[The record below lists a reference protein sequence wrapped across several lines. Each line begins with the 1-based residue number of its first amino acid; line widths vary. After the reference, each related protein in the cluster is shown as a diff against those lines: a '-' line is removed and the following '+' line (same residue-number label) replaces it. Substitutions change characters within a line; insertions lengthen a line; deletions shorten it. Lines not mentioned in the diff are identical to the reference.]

1 MICIISLHHYFHFA
15 AAESMSSYSMQ
26 QSISE
31 FQAPE
36 LERQM
41 TGSSFDLMTPF
52 QPGKPQES
60 IVLQLYGI
68 TKPTPELK
76 ERLQFMIQSKLDD
89 AVLEMICGLYS
100 RNQQLKLHPA
110 DVQFLQPSH
119 FHNRPTHILS
129 IPILSWV
136 SKVSAF
142 FFYFLQCLTSLALRP
157 QYHSSDERDHFQVLE
172 KLHNAYLVTDLQDGS
187 AFKECLQDHIFLY
200 VRPRTKGRGMA
211 VISVTLNDYK
221 NNVIVPQPGVILPES
236 STFPLDL
243 NSNIQLEDQL
253 ECSVIEDSEDM
264 ELSGYSLQIQIWE
277 KGNIG
282 LSEFSTH
289 LSVCFKQALFDYL
302 FELYLLPQ
310 PIAKP
315 LSESLSAMRYC
326 ASPFVLVDAGIRTPV
341 ESMSNLSSRRESEEL
356 KPPPSASSQ
365 DGSAPSQMRKIS
377 TGSRRS
383 SDDAINITRV
393 PSTERE
399 DNTQVRRPR
408 GYTEKII
415 VEIEEAVQSIEEK
428 DVPSAWME
436 IEKKRRKEEERDDMF
451 HDAYLGNSGTLE
463 NTYHS
468 SIPRHLAAATRL
480 QSPSVKYHCFSLVGN
495 YSARVFLSQTVIALQ
510 GVCPNFTV
518 NSFQSMG
525 GDRLPPFVHF
535 MPEKDW
541 TKVKRLNRPS
551 TAHYIAVGRNLVQW
565 EESCDPLVDTKRI
578 LQPWVDGQSKL
589 PLQLYHPLDS
599 KKLSKDLEI
608 PLQGLARSKDMF
620 VPRQHLAV
628 VIVTNRKVHTSNS
641 YTLCHMHVS
650 IIYRC

>member
-1 MICIISLHHYFHFA
+1 MTYIISLHHYFHFA

-31 FQAPE
+31 LQAPE

-41 TGSSFDLMTPF
+41 TGSSFDLTPF
-52 QPGKPQES
+52 QSGKPQES

-129 IPILSWV
+129 IPIPSWV
-136 SKVSAF
+136 SRVSAF

-172 KLHNAYLVTDLQDGS
+172 KLHNAYLITDLQDGS
-187 AFKECLQDHIFLY
+187 TFKECLQDHIFLY

-211 VISVTLNDYK
+211 VISVTLNDSR
-221 NNVIVPQPGVILPES
+221 NNIIVPQPGVILPELS
-236 STFPLDL
+236 SFPLDL

-253 ECSVIEDSEDM
+253 ECFVIEDSEDM
-264 ELSGYSLQIQIWE
+264 ELSGDSLQVQVWE

-282 LSEFSTH
+282 LSEFSSH

-302 FELYLLPQ
+302 FELFLLPQ
-310 PIAKP
+310 PIANP
-315 LSESLSAMRYC
+315 LSESLVAGGYSI
-326 ASPFVLVDAGIRTPV
+326 SPFVLIDAGIRTPV

-365 DGSAPSQMRKIS
+365 DGSAPSPMRKIS

-383 SDDAINITRV
+383 SDDGVGICRV
-393 PSTERE
+393 PSSDRE
-399 DNTQVRRPR
+399 DNTQVRRTR
-408 GYTEKII
+408 GYTERII
-415 VEIEEAVQSIEEK
+415 LEIEEAVQSIEEK
-428 DVPSAWME
+428 DEPSAWME
-436 IEKKRRKEEERDDMF
+436 NEIKRRKEEERDAMF
-451 HDAYLGNSGTLE
+451 HDAHLGNSGTLE
-463 NTYHS
+463 DTYHTL
-468 SIPRHLAAATRL
+468 IPRHLAAATRL
-480 QSPSVKYHCFSLVGN
+480 QSASVKYHCFSIIGN
-495 YSARVFLSQTVIALQ
+495 YSARVFLSQTVLALQ

-525 GDRLPPFVHF
+525 GNGLPPFVHF

-541 TKVKRLNRPS
+541 TKVKKLNHPS
-551 TAHYIAVGRNLVQW
+551 TAHYIAVGCNLVQW
-565 EESCDPLVDTKRI
+565 EESRDPIRKI
-578 LQPWVDGQSKL
+578 LQPWQEGQSKL
-589 PLQLYHPLDS
+589 PVQLYHPLDS
-599 KKLSKDLEI
+599 KKLSKELEI
-608 PLQGLARSKDMF
+608 PLQGLATSKEMF

-628 VIVTNRKVHTSNS
+628 VIVTNQKVNS
-641 YTLCHMHVS
+641 S
-650 IIYRC
+650 